1 MHRSTVWRIAASL
14 ALAGTVVGIAPIAAQ
29 ASVAPTVAA
38 PKVLP
43 APTGVTATRDSSK
56 PNDFRVEWKTVPGAV
71 DHYNVSVK
79 ANGRDDVTI
88 VRGGTNKLD
97 VTGVDYKT
105 TYRITVSSRDVAG
118 LGTTS
123 GTVVLNPVVPGA
135 PTGFKVAR
143 SSTLTDMSASWV
155 APAWA
160 GYGSFKGYAVQLKR
174 LSDAKLII
182 DTTTSNTSIKA
193 TSLDPKRTYSLTV
206 TPVNGYGTGPAVA
219 TNLNSAVPGSPTGT
233 VVVRDEKDPAIV
245 HVTWKAPAWTGTS
258 DITGYEVVYGSN
270 TLNRMLKSKELTA
283 DVTIPYT
290 ITGLVAVRAC
300 NGSGCGYLGT
310 TAKAPVKGAVIPQG
324 EATSTNP
331 FVGIEEKD
339 GTITVETRDTIGSTA
354 LYPRLFVQVKPTM
367 ANGGFTDSQWG
378 QNGAQVMTFGIVP
391 TGTYSTYVYGVAAD
405 GKQTELARKV
415 HVIGSAGE
423 LESGEWKVIRGKADI
438 KGNRIDMPYD
448 GENRVMSTRKRTSQD
463 MVLSTT
469 ATLKSGWGYGVWFR
483 SSVDSSNLVSGYTF
497 QYDPKYGNKFI
508 LRHWSKGSECGTPL
522 AATPFPAGFKENIA
536 HHVVVV
542 AKGDTVWA
550 SVDGQ
555 EIFRVNSL
563 AAAIK
568 ASPCAYPAPTG
579 TGIGFRTWSTS
590 PSFFVG
596 TTLS

>member
-1 MHRSTVWRIAASL
+1 MHRSTMWRIAASL
-14 ALAGTVVGIAPIAAQ
+14 ALAGTAVGLAPLTAQ
-29 ASVAPTVAA
+29 ASTAPTAAA

-43 APTGVTATRDSSK
+43 APTGVTAIRNESK
-56 PNDFRVEWKTVPGAV
+56 PNDFRVEWKEVAGAV

-88 VRGGTNKLD
+88 VHGTKLD

-123 GTVVLNPVVPGA
+123 GTIVLNPVVPGA
-135 PTGFKVAR
+135 PTGFKVGR

-155 APAWA
+155 APAWT
-160 GYGSFKGYAVQLKR
+160 GYGSFKGYNVQLKR
-174 LSDAKLII
+174 LSDAKIML

-193 TSLDPKRTYSLTV
+193 SSLDPKRTYSLTV
-206 TPVNGYGTGPAVA
+206 TPVNGYGSGPAIS
-219 TNLNSAVPGSPTGT
+219 TNLNSNVPGSPTGL
-233 VVVRDEKDPAIV
+233 VVARDLKDPAIV
-245 HVTWKAPAWTGTS
+245 HVSWKAPAWLGTA
-258 DITGYEVVYGSN
+258 DITGYEVVYGPN
-270 TLNRMLKSKELTA
+270 TLNHTLKSKELAA

-300 NGSGCGYLGT
+300 NANGCSYLGA
-310 TAKAPVKGAVIPQG
+310 TAKAPVKGAVIPAG
-324 EATSTNP
+324 NATSTNP

-339 GTITVETRDTIGSTA
+339 GTITVETRDVIGSTA
-354 LYPRLFVQVKPTM
+354 LYPRLYVVVKPTM
-367 ANGGFTDSQWG
+367 SNGGFTDAQWG
-378 QNGAQVMTFGIVP
+378 QNGAQIMTFGIVP
-391 TGTYSTYVYGVAAD
+391 KGAFSTYVYGVASD

-415 HVIGSAGE
+415 NVVDRDGE
-423 LESGEWKVIRGKADI
+423 VEDNEWKVIRGKADI
-438 KGNRIDMPYD
+438 KGNRIDMPYA

-463 MVLSTT
+463 MVLATT
-469 ATLKSGWGYGVWFR
+469 ATLTSGSGYGVWFR
-483 SSVDSSNLVSGYTF
+483 SAVDSSNLVSGYTF
-497 QYDPKYGNKFI
+497 QYDPLYGNKFI

-522 AATPFPAGFKENIA
+522 ATKAFPAGFKENIA
-536 HHVVVV
+536 HRLVVV

-555 EIFRVNSL
+555 EIFRVDSL
-563 AAAIK
+563 TAAIK

-579 TGIGFRTWSTS
+579 TGIGFRTWNTS
-590 PSFFVG
+590 PAIFVG